1 VPDALFCH
9 KCGRP
14 TRELPVVET
23 APPPEPEVVETPPPP
38 PPATPPPGF
47 GNPVAIKT
55 ALAAAAIG
63 TLPGLVP
70 YLNFLVWPATG
81 MLAVFLY
88 VRQSGQ
94 RVNVAS
100 GMRIGWM
107 TGVILFA
114 IMLILI
120 TLSLLFIQAA
130 GGIAAIQ
137 SQFKGS
143 MDPRVA
149 EGLKAMQSGPAIV
162 GVVIQ
167 LFITTTLLSMGGGA
181 VASAFANISS
191 RRRR

>member
-1 VPDALFCH
+1 V
-9 KCGRP
+9 
-14 TRELPVVET
+14 
-23 APPPEPEVVETPPPP
+23 
-38 PPATPPPGF
+38 PPALAPPGF
-47 GNPVAIKT
+47 GNPTAIKT

-88 VRQSGQ
+88 VRSSGQ

-120 TLSLLFIQAA
+120 TLSLVFIQAA

-137 SQFKGS
+137 AQLKGAV
-143 MDPRVA
+143 DPRMA
-149 EGLKAMQSGPAIV
+149 EGLKALQSAPAIV
-162 GVVIQ
+162 GVVVQ
-167 LFITTTLLSMGGGA
+167 LFVTTTLLSMGGGA